1 MMSIALFFLLKC
13 ACDGVFM
20 RQPYTRG
27 TNLLREHG
35 LIPIPHS
42 LPCQQVL
49 SCPYMGFPDHPPPPQ
64 VRGSVCIRDGLPLPA
79 GQGGAQG
86 R

>member
-1 MMSIALFFLLKC
+1 
-13 ACDGVFM
+13 M

-49 SCPYMGFPDHPPPPQ
+49 SCPYMGFSDHPHPCRSEAVCASEIDSLCQQ
-64 VRGSVCIRDGLPLPA
+64 VRVVLRADKARVASKFLLEVPQD
-79 GQGGAQG
+79 
-86 R
+86 